1 MCVEGNHAVTI
12 RHLTWQSRRSRTRDW
27 VFSGTPRHPKRTTN
41 ERPDDSA
48 ARLRTI
54 AGGASA
60 ICQLSSGSSRG
71 RSLRESIRQQ
81 STPGRDDLA
90 GVIWDG
96 GEAARPPSGTDFEY
110 SQEVQPT
117 APTRAGFRRPPKYD
131 SYPRRLQSTA
141 GKELQNRGPRVRILP
156 PLLSPQSSLSSRAGG
171 PVP

>member
-117 APTRAGFRRPPKYD
+117 APTRAGFGDRPSTIATPADYNRPLAKN
-131 SYPRRLQSTA
+131 SKTEGRGFESFRPCFRLKA
-141 GKELQNRGPRVRILP
+141 L
-156 PLLSPQSSLSSRAGG
+156 
-171 PVP
+171 